1 MDLLLSF
8 RFQEYKTVETLVTL
22 LTDQPEEVLI
32 NVIGA
37 LGECCQ
43 EEENRGTIRRSGGIA
58 PMVTLLT
65 ATNPA
70 LLVNVNK
77 AVGGCAMEPENMA

>member
-1 MDLLLSF
+1 MLSF

-37 LGECCQ
+37 LGECCREQ
-43 EEENRGTIRRSGGIA
+43 ENRGTIRRCDGIA
-58 PMVTLLT
+58 PMVKLLT
-65 ATNPA
+65 ATNQA

-77 AVGGCAMEPENMA
+77 AVGGCAMEPENMS

>member
-22 LTDQPEEVLI
+22 LTDQPEEVLK

-43 EEENRGTIRRSGGIA
+43 EQENRGTVRRCGGIA
-58 PMVTLLT
+58 PIVKLLT
-65 ATNPA
+65 TTDRA

-77 AVGGCAMEPENMA
+77 AVGACAMEPENMM